1 VTNPLALDR
10 TPLDGTAFDGRPLD
24 GTPAADDSVPGVLA
38 PEERRRISIRLSAGL
53 TGIGLLGLGT
63 LLVRL
68 APDQWQIGEFFRGLA
83 AAVVGIPTLISG
95 LRGVVT
101 GDTRRATDQ
110 LVAIA
115 VLAAAATGDF
125 VTATLI
131 PLFLEVGRLF
141 EERSSLGA
149 RAAIDG
155 IRALGARQA
164 VRWRNGVEER
174 VDPNSL
180 RPGDE
185 ILVRPGE
192 RIAVDGTVLEGRA
205 AVDQSAIT
213 GESLHQDV
221 GPGSPVFAGTV
232 ALDGLLRIQVRGA
245 GADTVLGRVVQ
256 LLAEVE
262 RTSVPVLRLFE
273 RRAGVWLPLVL
284 TLAASTLFFT
294 GNLSRAITVLVVAA
308 PTALVVAGPAS
319 VVAAMTVATRLR
331 ILIKSADFF
340 ERASDVDT
348 LILDKTGTVTVG
360 APVVTEIRPAPSQ
373 SPPGQSE
380 AALLA
385 VAASCG
391 FGSLHPVSR
400 AVVAEALSR
409 GIVATPP
416 GDLQERP
423 GLGVVAMVDR
433 RQAVLGRRTLL
444 VDLGIDAVPEDD
456 GEVSQVWVSHGGRCL
471 GRLVLRDQPRSEAR
485 EALVAMR
492 ALGIDRLVLLTG
504 DRAVVAREVGQA
516 LGMDEVVAEVL
527 PAQKLEVVRAEQ
539 AAGRT
544 VMMVG
549 DGVNDAPALGGA
561 DVGVAIGAE
570 LNEVALGGADVALLG
585 ADLGRLPKLIGLADT
600 TRRVIGQNV
609 WLAFGLSVVLIALAA
624 WGLLDPLTGALA
636 QSGAVLVVVANSA
649 RILRF
654 SRPGPTETV
663 RSPRILH
670 EGEI

>member
-1 VTNPLALDR
+1 MRSAPGR
-10 TPLDGTAFDGRPLD
+10 RCDG
-24 GTPAADDSVPGVLA
+24 S
-38 PEERRRISIRLSAGL
+38 
-53 TGIGLLGLGT
+53 
-63 LLVRL
+63 
-68 APDQWQIGEFFRGLA
+68 
-83 AAVVGIPTLISG
+83 
-95 LRGVVT
+95 
-101 GDTRRATDQ
+101 
-110 LVAIA
+110 
-115 VLAAAATGDF
+115 
-125 VTATLI
+125 
-131 PLFLEVGRLF
+131 
-141 EERSSLGA
+141 
-149 RAAIDG
+149 
-155 IRALGARQA
+155 
-164 VRWRNGVEER
+164 NGVETKSIHR
-174 VDPNSL
+174 ALS
-180 RPGDE
+180 PGDE

-213 GESLHQDV
+213 GESMHHDV

-232 ALDGLLRIQVRGA
+232 ALDGLLKIQVRGA

-262 RTSVPVLRLFE
+262 RSTVPVLRLFE

-284 TLAASTLFFT
+284 TVAATTLFFT
-294 GNLSRAITVLVVAA
+294 EDLSRAIAVLVVAT
-308 PTALVVAGPAS
+308 PTALVVAGPAA

-331 ILIKSADFF
+331 ILIKSVDFL

-360 APVVTEIRPAPSQ
+360 APTVKEILPAS
-373 SPPGQSE
+373 GHSE
-380 AALLA
+380 EQVLR

-400 AVVAEALSR
+400 AVVAEALGR
-409 GIVATPP
+409 GIEAEPP
-416 GDLQERP
+416 QNLQERP
-423 GLGVVAMVDR
+423 GLGVVATVGGQR
-433 RQAVLGRRTLL
+433 ALLGRRALL
-444 VDLGIDAVPEDD
+444 TEMGISVPSTDLED
-456 GEVSQVWVSHGGRCL
+456 VSQVSVACGGRYL
-471 GRLVLRDQPRSEAR
+471 GRFVLRDQPRAEAR
-485 EALVAMR
+485 EALTAMR
-492 ALGIDRLVLLTG
+492 SLGINRLILLTG
-504 DRAVVAREVGQA
+504 DRQAAARRVAEV

-585 ADLGRLPKLIGLADT
+585 TDLGRLPQIIGLADI

-609 WLAFGLSVVLIALAA
+609 WLAFALSVVLIALAA
-624 WGLLDPLTGALA
+624 RGVLDPLTGALA
-636 QSGAVLVVVANSA
+636 QSVAVFVVVANSA

-654 SRPGPTETV
+654 A
-663 RSPRILH
+663 SPAVAPRAATPVPVPSMP
-670 EGEI
+670 

>member
-1 VTNPLALDR
+1 MSQTIFGATSPDIPVSLD
-10 TPLDGTAFDGRPLD
+10 A
-24 GTPAADDSVPGVLA
+24 
-38 PEERRRISIRLSAGL
+38 EERRRISTRLGAGL
-53 TGIGLLGLGT
+53 AGISLLGLGT

-68 APDQWQIGEFFRGLA
+68 EPDQWQIGELCRGLA
-83 AAVVGIPTLISG
+83 AAIVGIPTLISG
-95 LRGVVT
+95 IRGVVT

-115 VLAAAATGDF
+115 ILAAAATGDF

-131 PLFLEVGRLF
+131 PLFLEIGRLF

-149 RAAIDG
+149 RATIDG

-164 VRWRNGVEER
+164 VRWHKGTEEK

-213 GESLHQDV
+213 GESLHEDV

-232 ALDGLLRIQVRGA
+232 ALDGLLRIQVRGT
-245 GADTVLGRVVQ
+245 GADTVLGKVVE

-262 RTSVPVLRLFE
+262 RTTVPVLRLFE
-273 RRAGVWLPLVL
+273 QRAGVWLPLVL
-284 TLAASTLFFT
+284 TLAGTTLFFT
-294 GNLSRAITVLVVAA
+294 HDLSRAIAMLVVAA
-308 PTALVVAGPAS
+308 PTALVVAGPAA

-348 LILDKTGTVTVG
+348 LILDKTGTVSVG
-360 APVVTEIRPAPSQ
+360 APVVTEIRPVD
-373 SPPGQSE
+373 GESE
-380 AALLA
+380 ENLLA

-400 AVVAEALSR
+400 AVVAEALKR
-409 GIVATPP
+409 GILSTPP
-416 GDLQERP
+416 QDLQERP
-423 GLGVVAMVDR
+423 GLGVVAMVDGEE
-433 RQAVLGRRTLL
+433 AVLGRRQL
-444 VDLGIDAVPEDD
+444 VDLSADTGIDDD
-456 GEVSQVWVSHGGRCL
+456 GGASQVFVAHGGRFL
-471 GRLVLRDQPRSEAR
+471 GSFVLRDQPRADAR
-485 EALVAMR
+485 DALSAMR
-492 ALGIDRLVLLTG
+492 SLGIGRLILLTG
-504 DRAVVAREVGQA
+504 DREAAARQVGDA
-516 LGMDEVVAEVL
+516 LGMDRVVAEVL
-527 PAQKLEVVRAEQ
+527 PAEKLEVVRAEQ
-539 AAGRT
+539 AEGRV

-549 DGVNDAPALGGA
+549 DGVNDALALGGA

-585 ADLGRLPKLIGLADT
+585 TDLARLPRLIGLADI

-609 WLAFGLSVVLIALAA
+609 WLAFGLSVVLLALAA
-624 WGLLDPLTGALA
+624 QGILDPLKGALA
-636 QSGAVLVVVANSA
+636 QSVAVLVVVANSA

-654 SRPGPTETV
+654 SNQGVSSSNIETQV
-663 RSPRILH
+663 
-670 EGEI
+670 